1 MKTMLRLSLLI
12 VSLAMAIPLIAQEPA
27 FYRLDFVVKEVE
39 SGKVVNSRSYSS
51 MVAVGSN
58 GSIRTGGRTPVPTGT
73 GGGLS
78 PLTQAQYTFYD
89 TGVNIDFKDLRELPD
104 RLALQVTVD
113 ISSIP

>member
-12 VSLAMAIPLIAQEPA
+12 VSLATAIPLIAQEPA

-39 SGKVVNSRSYSS
+39 GGKAVNSRTYTS

-73 GGGLS
+73 GGGL
-78 PLTQAQYTFYD
+78 TNTQYTFYD

-104 RLALQVTVD
+104 
-113 ISSIP
+113 